1 MKSYEEMASSFF
13 AHRDK
18 YYGKGYEVNS
28 GYFYVTQAR
37 WIVGSSNYHDEKNV
51 AFTLLTAVI

>member
-1 MKSYEEMASSFF
+1 MKNYEEMASSFF
-13 AHRDK
+13 THRDK

-37 WIVGSSNYHDEKNV
+37 
-51 AFTLLTAVI
+51 